1 MDIQFLQH
9 RLLKRSSFPRWMVL
23 ATCWNKVIMVIWPY
37 IFQGIFL
44 GSLFYST
51 GLHIC
56 PYSSHMFF
64 CLLYLWKI
72 WNPKSKFSSFVLF
85 QDCFG
90 FVGSLWFL
98 MNFSMD
104 FSGSAKKKNV
114 IGILVEIPVEP
125 VDHCEKYYLNIKF
138 SNPWTWAVFP
148 VIFIFHFFQ
157 QCFAVF
163 SAQTFHLLISV

>member
-9 RLLKRSSFPRWMVL
+9 RLLKRSSFPGWMVF
-23 ATCWNKVIMVIWPY
+23 AHCWNKGILVIWPY

-44 GSLFYST
+44 GSLFYSP

-56 PYSSHMFF
+56 LYSSHMFF

-72 WNPKSKFSSFVLF
+72 WNPKSEFSSFVLF
-85 QDCFG
+85 QDCSG
-90 FVGSLWFL
+90 FWGSLWFL

-104 FSGSAKKKNV
+104 FSVFAKKIV
-114 IGILVEIPVEP
+114 IGILVEIAGES
-125 VDHCEKYYLNIKF
+125 VDHFEEYYLNIKS
-138 SNPWTWAVFP
+138 SNPWTWDVFP
-148 VIFIFHFFQ
+148 FIFIFNFFQ

-163 SAQTFHLLISV
+163 SVQIFHLLSSV